1 LRVSLGVHVSI
12 AGGLAKAFD
21 RARALGCTTMQIFS
35 RNPRA
40 WKVEPLAETVI
51 AAFRAEAQKGD
62 IDPIII
68 HTPYLLNLAAEDEEL
83 HRRSIAALAQDLERA
98 EQLRATHVVTHLG
111 STKRASRRWGISRVV
126 EAIRKVLAKD
136 FPVLLVMENSAG
148 GGHSIGSQWEELGEI
163 IHRVG
168 GDERVKVCFDS
179 CHGFAAGYDFRS
191 PEKVRRL
198 TEGIERTIGWT
209 RMGLLH
215 LNDCGSSCGG
225 HRDRHQHIGEGT
237 IGREGFRNLLRHPR
251 FRRLPMILETPKKH
265 PRDDQRNLARIRRLL
280 LH

>member
-1 LRVSLGVHVSI
+1 
-12 AGGLAKAFD
+12 
-21 RARALGCTTMQIFS
+21 MQIFS

-40 WKVEPLAETVI
+40 WKVQPLPEKVI

-68 HTPYLLNLAAEDEEL
+68 HTPYLLNLAADDDEL
-83 HRRSIAALAQDLERA
+83 YRRSTTALSQDLERA
-98 EQLRATHVVTHLG
+98 EKLGATHVVTHLG
-111 STKRASRRWGISRVV
+111 SSKKTDRGRAISRVA
-126 EAIRKVLAKD
+126 EAIQKVLRND
-136 FPVLLVMENSAG
+136 FSVLLVMENSAG
-148 GGHSIGSQWEELGEI
+148 GGNSVGSRWEELEEI

-198 TEGIERTIGWT
+198 IQGIERTIGWT
-209 RMGLLH
+209 RLVLLH

-237 IGREGFRNLLRHPR
+237 IGREGFRSLLRHPR
-251 FRRLPMILETPKKH
+251 FRKLPMILETPKKH

-280 LH
+280 FH